1 MQRPGRPLR
10 RLLGALLTAAI
21 GAAGCGPIT
30 ATTSIA
36 DATVALEAARGIEAE
51 QYAIY
56 EYQSAVEYLRKAREE
71 EGYSDFQRAIDLA
84 KKARSFAE
92 EAREKARTNPA
103 RGLPAPGEAPPV
115 RPVAPGASAPSGG
128 EPATGE
134 PSGSHL

>member
-10 RLLGALLTAAI
+10 RLLGALLTAAV

-56 EYQSAVEYLRKAREE
+56 EYTSAAEYLRKAREE

-84 KKARSFAE
+84 RKAREFAE
-92 EAREKARTNPA
+92 AAREKARTNPA
-103 RGLPAPGEAPPV
+103 RGLPAPGEAPAPT
-115 RPVAPGASAPSGG
+115 PTAPGA
-128 EPATGE
+128 GE

>member
-10 RLLGALLTAAI
+10 RLLGALLTAAV
-21 GAAGCGPIT
+21 GAVGCGPIT

-84 KKARSFAE
+84 KKARAFAE
-92 EAREKARTNPA
+92 DAREKARTNPA
-103 RGLPAPGEAPPV
+103 RGLPAPGEAAPAGPNPPSLG
-115 RPVAPGASAPSGG
+115 APP
-128 EPATGE
+128 TGE